1 MSMDHRKEYHR
12 AWSQLTPPLRP
23 HPEAVAAVS
32 AQIGDRLG
40 RTLLLGVTP
49 ELADISDD
57 LVAIDRNHSMVQ
69 HVWPGNTASRRAIVG
84 DWRNCHF
91 VPASFS
97 YCVGDT
103 SFGALRFPDE
113 VVSVCNH
120 LSQILRPGGK
130 FVCRVFLSPDV
141 PESIEAVRDAAM
153 AGAIRNFHAF
163 KFRLAMALITER
175 AQLRVGVD
183 AIFNTF
189 DLLFKDR
196 DELTRATG
204 WSRGQIDTIDFYR
217 GSTEALNFPPRD
229 RLLSV
234 ISTIFTDSRF
244 VSSGT
249 YELAERSPL
258 LVAQKP

>member
-1 MSMDHRKEYHR
+1 MSMDHRREYHR
-12 AWSQLTPPLRP
+12 AWSKLTPPLRP
-23 HPEAVAAVS
+23 HPEAVAAIR
-32 AQIGDRLG
+32 AQIRDRPG

-57 LVAIDRNHSMVQ
+57 LVAVDRNHSMVQ

-84 DWRNCHF
+84 DWRHCDF

-103 SFGALRFPDE
+103 SLGAMRFPDE
-113 VVSVCNH
+113 VVSVCNQ

-130 FVCRVFLSPDV
+130 FVCRVFVSPDV
-141 PESIEAVRDAAM
+141 PESVEAVRDAAM
-153 AGAIRNFHAF
+153 SGAIRNFHAF
-163 KFRLAMALITER
+163 KFRMAMALIADR
-175 AQLRVGVD
+175 SQPRVGVD

-189 DLLFKDR
+189 NCLFKDR

-204 WSRGQIDTIDFYR
+204 WSRDQIDTIDFYQ
-217 GSTEALNFPPRD
+217 GSNVAFHFPTRD

-234 ISTIFTDSRF
+234 TSKIFADSRF
-244 VSSGT
+244 VSSGA